1 MENMNNEIMETEV
14 MEMDNYDVELVE
26 ASEGNGGLGKLVV
39 GGLVILGAGAVAL
52 AVKNKEKIKDW
63 NNKRKIAKLEKQGF
77 VVVTPEEMAE
87 AELVEAEVIDAE
99 ETVE

>member
-1 MENMNNEIMETEV
+1 
-14 MEMDNYDVELVE
+14 MEMDNYDVELDE
-26 ASEGNGGLGKLVV
+26 LGESSGGLGKVV
-39 GGLVILGAGAVAL
+39 LIGLGVLGAGAVAL

-77 VVVTPEEMAE
+77 VVVTPEELEE